1 VRRQIVAYIAVD
13 PPFEVVGTA
22 DCKDEGGYKSPSGS
36 KFHRIKDRLPLE
48 VLNAS
53 KNGA

>member
-1 VRRQIVAYIAVD
+1 VD

-22 DCKDEGGYKSPSGS
+22 DCKDEDGNKSPSGS
-36 KFHRIKDRLPLE
+36 KFQRIKDRLPLE